1 MIKENKMVSMTEAA
15 EFLDKEETLGKE
27 MRIFIKKFIKI
38 SPEKGKEMRKR
49 IEGLGMMKINHEHA
63 SEIIDLLPE
72 KAEDLAKIFNEV
84 SLDEDETKKILDIVK
99 EYI

>member
-1 MIKENKMVSMTEAA
+1 MVSMTEAA

-38 SPEKGKEMRKR
+38 SLEKGKEMRKR

-84 SLDEDETKKILDIVK
+84 SLDEDETKKILEIVK

>member
-1 MIKENKMVSMTEAA
+1 MIKENKMISMTEAA
-15 EFLDKEETLGKE
+15 KYLGKEETLGKE
-27 MRIFIKKFIKI
+27 MRSFIKKFIKI
-38 SPEKGKEMRKR
+38 SPEKGEELREK

-72 KAEDLAKIFNEV
+72 KTEDLSKIFNEV